1 MTDSHN
7 SGQHKDREAAAAEVR
22 RMWQPTPSWTQPDPN
37 ADAESAED
45 TETDAL
51 SEDFSSGDTNWSRP
65 VNQPAPWTQPNQPA
79 PAAPTASWAQPAA
92 DPAAASWTQPE
103 EEDDDA
109 LSRAADG
116 LGGAGARAGEDRD
129 GEQGA
134 GGSAFGGSSFST
146 GGGAGGGLGPDDA
159 GFGQPAGGEPGQGGQ
174 AGQSGR
180 GGLAGQDTQAGQ
192 GGLTGDGG
200 QPGQSGPAGQDAQ
213 LGQGGLAG
221 QDTQGRLAGQDAQA
235 GQGGLAGQGGQAGS
249 GAAAGAAGQGAQ
261 AGQAGAGGQG
271 LSPAAQAFFPQGVP
285 GQQHQQPQNLSYR
298 SDELLQALPLPRE
311 APAERG
317 VRSVLKLRPGSSE
330 RSERIARATAATAF
344 RRPVT
349 IVVANPKGGSG
360 KTPTTLLLA
369 GALGQARGGG
379 VVAWDNNELRGNMH
393 LRTHDTN
400 SRSTVTDMLQAMPM
414 LTQPD
419 ARLGDVAAYLR
430 HQVSGQYDVLTSA
443 TTTYA
448 QIEAKDFDQ
457 IHRLMSRF
465 YKVLVIDTGNN
476 EGSSNW
482 REAMKAADALVIPI
496 KWKSLSC
503 AAAVQMLEELDN
515 QGPEAQRLIRRAVIA
530 VSNGPGDVNKEV
542 EKQLRPYF
550 DSRAAAVVDIPTD
563 MHIAA
568 EGPLDHSALQPA
580 TRRAALELAARV
592 SEQITKSL
600 NTPR

>member
-37 ADAESAED
+37 D
-45 TETDAL
+45 TETAEEKDEQQPDAL
-51 SEDFSSGDTNWSRP
+51 SQEFPADTWSTPAADEP
-65 VNQPAPWTQPNQPA
+65 VDQPAPWTQPAQPTPPA
-79 PAAPTASWAQPAA
+79 PSWTQPVAES
-92 DPAAASWTQPE
+92 AAASWTQPE
-103 EEDDDA
+103 EFDEEPVHESPATDA
-109 LSRAADG
+109 TEQSAESPEQTP
-116 LGGAGARAGEDRD
+116 AGPN
-129 GEQGA
+129 
-134 GGSAFGGSSFST
+134 SPVFGGSSFHGS
-146 GGGAGGGLGPDDA
+146 GSGAPGQPQP
-159 GFGQPAGGEPGQGGQ
+159 GQPAQPAPQRGPGGQGGQ
-174 AGQSGR
+174 
-180 GGLAGQDTQAGQ
+180 
-192 GGLTGDGG
+192 
-200 QPGQSGPAGQDAQ
+200 P
-213 LGQGGLAG
+213 
-221 QDTQGRLAGQDAQA
+221 
-235 GQGGLAGQGGQAGS
+235 
-249 GAAAGAAGQGAQ
+249 
-261 AGQAGAGGQG
+261 
-271 LSPAAQAFFPQGVP
+271 LSPAAQHFFPQGIP
-285 GQQHQQPQNLSYR
+285 GQQPQQPPQNLSFR
-298 SDELLQALPLPRE
+298 TDDLIQALPLPRE

-317 VRSVLKLRPGSSE
+317 VRSMLKLRPGSSE

-360 KTPTTLLLA
+360 KTPTTLLLS

-448 QIEAKDFDQ
+448 QIEANDFDL
-457 IHRLMSRF
+457 IHRLLSRF

-550 DSRAAAVVDIPTD
+550 ESRAAAVIDIPTD

-568 EGPLDHSALQPA
+568 EGPMDHSALQPA

-592 SEQITKSL
+592 SEQVTIAL
-600 NTPR
+600 NAPR

>member
-1 MTDSHN
+1 VTDSHN

-37 ADAESAED
+37 AVPESEPEAADDAEQP
-45 TETDAL
+45 DAL
-51 SEDFSSGDTNWSRP
+51 SQDFPGDAWSQPAKATPAEAPQTQAQPWAAKPADPEPEAEVDEPADPWRAAKP
-65 VNQPAPWTQPNQPA
+65 VNPAPVDPWST
-79 PAAPTASWAQPAA
+79 PTAAGDPWKQQNEAPQQQQP
-92 DPAAASWTQPE
+92 
-103 EEDDDA
+103 
-109 LSRAADG
+109 
-116 LGGAGARAGEDRD
+116 
-129 GEQGA
+129 
-134 GGSAFGGSSFST
+134 
-146 GGGAGGGLGPDDA
+146 
-159 GFGQPAGGEPGQGGQ
+159 
-174 AGQSGR
+174 
-180 GGLAGQDTQAGQ
+180 
-192 GGLTGDGG
+192 
-200 QPGQSGPAGQDAQ
+200 
-213 LGQGGLAG
+213 
-221 QDTQGRLAGQDAQA
+221 
-235 GQGGLAGQGGQAGS
+235 
-249 GAAAGAAGQGAQ
+249 
-261 AGQAGAGGQG
+261 G
-271 LSPAAQAFFPQGVP
+271 LSPAAQHFFPQGIP
-285 GQQHQQPQNLSYR
+285 GQHAPQPERQVSYR
-298 SDELLQALPLPRE
+298 ADELLQALPLPRE
-311 APAERG
+311 APAEKG
-317 VRSVLKLRPGSSE
+317 VRSVLRLRPGTAE

-349 IVVANPKGGSG
+349 ITVANPKGGSG

-400 SRSTVTDMLQAMPM
+400 ARSTVTDLLQAMTM

-419 ARLGDVAAYLR
+419 ARLGDVGAYLR

-457 IHRLMSRF
+457 IHRLLSRF

-482 REAMKAADALVIPI
+482 REAMKASDVLVIPI

-503 AAAVQMLEELDN
+503 AAAVQMLEELDH
-515 QGPEAQRLIRRAVIA
+515 QGPDAQRLIRRAVIA

-550 DSRAAAVVDIPTD
+550 ESRAAAVVDIPTD
-563 MHIAA
+563 PHIAA

-580 TRRAALELAARV
+580 TRRAALELAAKV
-592 SEQITKSL
+592 AEQITIAL
-600 NTPR
+600 NVPR

>member
-22 RMWQPTPSWTQPDPN
+22 RMWQPTPSWSQPDPASEPQP
-37 ADAESAED
+37 ADDRADDRTED
-45 TETDAL
+45 DQADGLAQE
-51 SEDFSSGDTNWSRP
+51 FPGDSWSRP
-65 VNQPAPWTQPNQPA
+65 AASTDDAQGSSHFSSSSYGSSPHTPSTASGYTSTGHTSTGQSSPGHGSSAHGSSGQDSAGAGEQGPAQHGSAQATPAQHAGAGSDAWTQPAREPEEQPSQLS
-79 PAAPTASWAQPAA
+79 PTAQ
-92 DPAAASWTQPE
+92 Q
-103 EEDDDA
+103 
-109 LSRAADG
+109 
-116 LGGAGARAGEDRD
+116 
-129 GEQGA
+129 
-134 GGSAFGGSSFST
+134 
-146 GGGAGGGLGPDDA
+146 
-159 GFGQPAGGEPGQGGQ
+159 
-174 AGQSGR
+174 
-180 GGLAGQDTQAGQ
+180 
-192 GGLTGDGG
+192 
-200 QPGQSGPAGQDAQ
+200 
-213 LGQGGLAG
+213 
-221 QDTQGRLAGQDAQA
+221 
-235 GQGGLAGQGGQAGS
+235 
-249 GAAAGAAGQGAQ
+249 
-261 AGQAGAGGQG
+261 
-271 LSPAAQAFFPQGVP
+271 FFPQGIP
-285 GQQHQQPQNLSYR
+285 NQHAPQPQREVSYR
-298 SDELLQALPLPRE
+298 ADELIQALPLPRE

-317 VRSVLKLRPGSSE
+317 MRSMLRMRPGTGE
-330 RSERIARATAATAF
+330 RAERIARATAATAF

-349 IVVANPKGGSG
+349 ITVANPKGGSG

-400 SRSTVTDMLQAMPM
+400 ARSTVTDMLQAMPM

-430 HQVSGQYDVLTSA
+430 HQVAGQYDVLTSA

-448 QIEAKDFDQ
+448 QIEARDFDQ
-457 IHRLMSRF
+457 IHRLLSRF

-482 REAMKAADALVIPI
+482 REAMKASDALVIPI

-550 DSRAAAVVDIPTD
+550 ESRAAAVVDIPTD
-563 MHIAA
+563 QHIAA

-580 TRRAALELAARV
+580 TRRAALDLAAKV
-592 SEQITKSL
+592 AEQITNAL

>member
-37 ADAESAED
+37 SEPAPADEAAE
-45 TETDAL
+45 TPDAL
-51 SEDFSSGDTNWSRP
+51 SEEFPGDSWSRP
-65 VNQPAPWTQPNQPA
+65 AGQAAPWEAKPASPASSQPQQPPVPPQQNQPRPA
-79 PAAPTASWAQPAA
+79 TP
-92 DPAAASWTQPE
+92 SWTQPAAE
-103 EEDDDA
+103 STGSWTQPAPEKPDFEDDAPDEVAQTESA
-109 LSRAADG
+109 LTKEATGAVHGSHAAPVDG
-116 LGGAGARAGEDRD
+116 PEEA
-129 GEQGA
+129 
-134 GGSAFGGSSFST
+134 
-146 GGGAGGGLGPDDA
+146 
-159 GFGQPAGGEPGQGGQ
+159 PAH
-174 AGQSGR
+174 
-180 GGLAGQDTQAGQ
+180 D
-192 GGLTGDGG
+192 
-200 QPGQSGPAGQDAQ
+200 SGPAGAPETPVFG
-213 LGQGGLAG
+213 GQSFNVSNQGF
-221 QDTQGRLAGQDAQA
+221 TQPPAAPSHAAPPQA
-235 GQGGLAGQGGQAGS
+235 GQP
-249 GAAAGAAGQGAQ
+249 
-261 AGQAGAGGQG
+261 
-271 LSPAAQAFFPQGVP
+271 LSPAAQHFFPQGIP
-285 GQQHQQPQNLSYR
+285 GQNVPQQRDVSYR
-298 SDELLQALPLPRE
+298 TDELMQALPLPRE

-317 VRSVLKLRPGSSE
+317 VRSVLRLRPGTTE
-330 RSERIARATAATAF
+330 RTERIARATAATAF

-400 SRSTVTDMLQAMPM
+400 TRSTVTDMLQAMPM

-430 HQVSGQYDVLTSA
+430 HQVAGQYDVLTSA

-457 IHRLMSRF
+457 IHRLLSRF

-515 QGPEAQRLIRRAVIA
+515 QGPEAQRLIRRAIIA
-530 VSNGPGDVNKEV
+530 VSNGPGDVNREV

-550 DSRAAAVVDIPTD
+550 ESRAAAVVDIPTD
-563 MHIAA
+563 QHIAA

-580 TRRAALELAARV
+580 TRRAGLELAAKV
-592 SEQITKSL
+592 SEQISIAL
-600 NTPR
+600 NVPR

>member
-1 MTDSHN
+1 
-7 SGQHKDREAAAAEVR
+7 
-22 RMWQPTPSWTQPDPN
+22 MWQPTPSWTQPDPN
-37 ADAESAED
+37 AE
-45 TETDAL
+45 
-51 SEDFSSGDTNWSRP
+51 
-65 VNQPAPWTQPNQPA
+65 
-79 PAAPTASWAQPAA
+79 PAA
-92 DPAAASWTQPE
+92 DPADTAEQTPDALSEEFPGDSWSRPAGQAAPWEKQAPPPSEPTNQPASQPTPSWTQPAAEPTASWTQPAAEKPDFEDAEDATPAAHTAPIESPE
-103 EEDDDA
+103 EP
-109 LSRAADG
+109 
-116 LGGAGARAGEDRD
+116 
-129 GEQGA
+129 
-134 GGSAFGGSSFST
+134 SA
-146 GGGAGGGLGPDDA
+146 
-159 GFGQPAGGEPGQGGQ
+159 PAH
-174 AGQSGR
+174 
-180 GGLAGQDTQAGQ
+180 D
-192 GGLTGDGG
+192 
-200 QPGQSGPAGQDAQ
+200 SGPAGPPETPVFGGQSFNVSGPAF
-213 LGQGGLAG
+213 GQGGHQGPQGHQGHQG
-221 QDTQGRLAGQDAQA
+221 QQAPQQHGGHAAPAPQQVGQP
-235 GQGGLAGQGGQAGS
+235 
-249 GAAAGAAGQGAQ
+249 
-261 AGQAGAGGQG
+261 
-271 LSPAAQAFFPQGVP
+271 LSPAAQHFFPQGIP
-285 GQQHQQPQNLSYR
+285 GQNVPQEREVSYR
-298 SDELLQALPLPRE
+298 TDELMQALPLPRE

-317 VRSVLKLRPGSSE
+317 VRSVLRLRPGTTE
-330 RSERIARATAATAF
+330 RTERIARMTAATAF

-400 SRSTVTDMLQAMPM
+400 ARSTVTDMLQAMAM

-448 QIEAKDFDQ
+448 QIEASDFDQ
-457 IHRLMSRF
+457 IHRLLSRF

-515 QGPEAQRLIRRAVIA
+515 QGPEAQRLIRRAIIA
-530 VSNGPGDVNKEV
+530 VSNGPGDINREV

-550 DSRAAAVVDIPTD
+550 ESRAAAVVDIPTD
-563 MHIAA
+563 QHIAA

-580 TRRAALELAARV
+580 TRRAGLELAAKV
-592 SEQITKSL
+592 SEQITIAL
-600 NTPR
+600 NVPR

>member
-37 ADAESAED
+37 RDSDPEPAE
-45 TETDAL
+45 TEKKPDAL
-51 SEDFSSGDTNWSRP
+51 SADYPGDSWSRP
-65 VNQPAPWTQPNQPA
+65 ADQPAPWTQPQPEQST
-79 PAAPTASWAQPAA
+79 PSWTQPVAES
-92 DPAAASWTQPE
+92 AASWTQPAAETDELE
-103 EEDDDA
+103 EAGD
-109 LSRAADG
+109 STADVQETTG
-116 LGGAGARAGEDRD
+116 PAPQADPGTTPTAGQSSPVFGGASFHGSGSGYSAPGTPA
-129 GEQGA
+129 A
-134 GGSAFGGSSFST
+134 GG
-146 GGGAGGGLGPDDA
+146 
-159 GFGQPAGGEPGQGGQ
+159 PAQGGQ
-174 AGQSGR
+174 Q
-180 GGLAGQDTQAGQ
+180 
-192 GGLTGDGG
+192 
-200 QPGQSGPAGQDAQ
+200 
-213 LGQGGLAG
+213 
-221 QDTQGRLAGQDAQA
+221 
-235 GQGGLAGQGGQAGS
+235 
-249 GAAAGAAGQGAQ
+249 
-261 AGQAGAGGQG
+261 
-271 LSPAAQAFFPQGVP
+271 LSPAAQHFFPQGIP
-285 GQQHQQPQNLSYR
+285 GQQAPQQREVSYR
-298 SDELLQALPLPRE
+298 TDELMQALPLPRE

-400 SRSTVTDMLQAMPM
+400 ARSTVTDMLQAMQM

-430 HQVSGQYDVLTSA
+430 HQVAGQYDVLTSA

-457 IHRLMSRF
+457 IHRLLSRF

-550 DSRAAAVVDIPTD
+550 ESRAAAVVDIPTD
-563 MHIAA
+563 QHIAA

-580 TRRAALELAARV
+580 TRRAGLELAAKV
-592 SEQITKSL
+592 SEQITIAL
-600 NTPR
+600 NDPR

>member
-1 MTDSHN
+1 
-7 SGQHKDREAAAAEVR
+7 
-22 RMWQPTPSWTQPDPN
+22 MWQPTPSWTQPDPN
-37 ADAESAED
+37 AEPARDAESTDDAD
-45 TETDAL
+45 SKTDAL
-51 SEDFSSGDTNWSRP
+51 SQEFPGDTWSRP
-65 VNQPAPWTQPNQPA
+65 SQQPPGPSWSQPAAQSGDWQ
-79 PAAPTASWAQPAA
+79 QPAA
-92 DPAAASWTQPE
+92 DADESDETNGDAKA
-103 EEDDDA
+103 DDQ
-109 LSRAADG
+109 S
-116 LGGAGARAGEDRD
+116 
-129 GEQGA
+129 A
-134 GGSAFGGSSFST
+134 GGQPGGSGDSGAAPQAPGGPASSPVFGGSSFHGSGSGYGT
-146 GGGAGGGLGPDDA
+146 SGNP
-159 GFGQPAGGEPGQGGQ
+159 PAGNAPAQGGQ
-174 AGQSGR
+174 Q
-180 GGLAGQDTQAGQ
+180 
-192 GGLTGDGG
+192 
-200 QPGQSGPAGQDAQ
+200 
-213 LGQGGLAG
+213 
-221 QDTQGRLAGQDAQA
+221 
-235 GQGGLAGQGGQAGS
+235 
-249 GAAAGAAGQGAQ
+249 
-261 AGQAGAGGQG
+261 
-271 LSPAAQAFFPQGVP
+271 LSPAAQHFFPQGVP
-285 GQQHQQPQNLSYR
+285 GQHAPQEREVSYR
-298 SDELLQALPLPRE
+298 TDELIQALPLPRE

-317 VRSVLKLRPGSSE
+317 VRSVLRLRPGSNE
-330 RSERIARATAATAF
+330 RSERIARSTAATAF

-349 IVVANPKGGSG
+349 VVVANPKGGSG

-430 HQVSGQYDVLTSA
+430 HQVAGQYDVLTSA

-457 IHRLMSRF
+457 IHRLLSRF

-550 DSRAAAVVDIPTD
+550 ESRAAAVVDIPTD
-563 MHIAA
+563 QHIAA
-568 EGPLDHSALQPA
+568 EGPMDHSALQPA
-580 TRRAALELAARV
+580 TRRAALELAAKV
-592 SEQITKSL
+592 SEQITIAL
-600 NTPR
+600 NVPR

>member
-22 RMWQPTPSWTQPDPN
+22 RMWQPTPSWIQPDPN
-37 ADAESAED
+37 RDSDPEPAEAEKKP
-45 TETDAL
+45 DAL
-51 SEDFSSGDTNWSRP
+51 SADYPVDSWSRP
-65 VNQPAPWTQPNQPA
+65 ADQPAPWTQPQSEQSTPSWTQPVA
-79 PAAPTASWAQPAA
+79 ES
-92 DPAAASWTQPE
+92 AASWTQPAAETDELE
-103 EEDDDA
+103 EAGD
-109 LSRAADG
+109 STADVQETTG
-116 LGGAGARAGEDRD
+116 PAPQADPGTTPTAGQSSPVFGGASFHGSGSGYSAPGTPA
-129 GEQGA
+129 A
-134 GGSAFGGSSFST
+134 GG
-146 GGGAGGGLGPDDA
+146 
-159 GFGQPAGGEPGQGGQ
+159 PAQGGQ
-174 AGQSGR
+174 Q
-180 GGLAGQDTQAGQ
+180 
-192 GGLTGDGG
+192 
-200 QPGQSGPAGQDAQ
+200 
-213 LGQGGLAG
+213 
-221 QDTQGRLAGQDAQA
+221 
-235 GQGGLAGQGGQAGS
+235 
-249 GAAAGAAGQGAQ
+249 
-261 AGQAGAGGQG
+261 
-271 LSPAAQAFFPQGVP
+271 LSPAVQHFFPQGIP
-285 GQQHQQPQNLSYR
+285 GQQAPQQREVSYR
-298 SDELLQALPLPRE
+298 TDELMQALPLPRE

-400 SRSTVTDMLQAMPM
+400 ARSTVTDMLQAMQM

-430 HQVSGQYDVLTSA
+430 HQVAGQYDVLTSA

-457 IHRLMSRF
+457 IHRLLSRF

-550 DSRAAAVVDIPTD
+550 ESRAAAVIDIPTD
-563 MHIAA
+563 THIAA

-580 TRRAALELAARV
+580 TRRAGLELAAKV
-592 SEQITKSL
+592 SEQITIAL
-600 NTPR
+600 NVPR

>member
-37 ADAESAED
+37 REGDSEPAESEKKP
-45 TETDAL
+45 DAL
-51 SEDFSSGDTNWSRP
+51 SADYPVDTWSRP
-65 VNQPAPWTQPNQPA
+65 ADQPAPWAQPEPST
-79 PAAPTASWAQPAA
+79 PSWTQPAA
-92 DPAAASWTQPE
+92 ESAASWTQPAAE
-103 EEDDDA
+103 PDELKEAGDSTADDQET
-109 LSRAADG
+109 S
-116 LGGAGARAGEDRD
+116 GGAAQADPGTTPTAGPSSPVFGGASFNGSGSSNSAPGTPA
-129 GEQGA
+129 A
-134 GGSAFGGSSFST
+134 GG
-146 GGGAGGGLGPDDA
+146 
-159 GFGQPAGGEPGQGGQ
+159 PAQGGQ
-174 AGQSGR
+174 Q
-180 GGLAGQDTQAGQ
+180 
-192 GGLTGDGG
+192 
-200 QPGQSGPAGQDAQ
+200 
-213 LGQGGLAG
+213 
-221 QDTQGRLAGQDAQA
+221 
-235 GQGGLAGQGGQAGS
+235 
-249 GAAAGAAGQGAQ
+249 
-261 AGQAGAGGQG
+261 
-271 LSPAAQAFFPQGVP
+271 LSPAAQHFFPQGIP
-285 GQQHQQPQNLSYR
+285 GQQAPQQREVSYR
-298 SDELLQALPLPRE
+298 TDELMQALPLPRE

-400 SRSTVTDMLQAMPM
+400 ARSTVTDMLQAMQM

-430 HQVSGQYDVLTSA
+430 HQVAGQYDVLTSA

-457 IHRLMSRF
+457 IHRLLSRF

-515 QGPEAQRLIRRAVIA
+515 QGPEAQRLIRRAIIA

-550 DSRAAAVVDIPTD
+550 ESRAAAVVDIPTD

-568 EGPLDHSALQPA
+568 EGPLDHSALQPG
-580 TRRAALELAARV
+580 TRRAALDLAARA
-592 SEQITKSL
+592 SEQITIAL

>member
-37 ADAESAED
+37 QADPNQSADPEPV
-45 TETDAL
+45 ETDEKPDAL
-51 SEDFSSGDTNWSRP
+51 GGQDFPGDSWTRP
-65 VNQPAPWTQPNQPA
+65 PAQPAPWTQPQNQAQNQPQA
-79 PAAPTASWAQPAA
+79 GPSWSQPAEPTSSWAQPATESDDFDEA
-92 DPAAASWTQPE
+92 
-103 EEDDDA
+103 EDDEPETTSQA
-109 LSRAADG
+109 EAGTTPPASQPGPVAPQEAPTTPVF
-116 LGGAGARAGEDRD
+116 GGASFQAPGF
-129 GEQGA
+129 
-134 GGSAFGGSSFST
+134 GS
-146 GGGAGGGLGPDDA
+146 
-159 GFGQPAGGEPGQGGQ
+159 GQPAPQP
-174 AGQSGR
+174 
-180 GGLAGQDTQAGQ
+180 
-192 GGLTGDGG
+192 G
-200 QPGQSGPAGQDAQ
+200 QPGQVAQPGQPGGPV
-213 LGQGGLAG
+213 
-221 QDTQGRLAGQDAQA
+221 
-235 GQGGLAGQGGQAGS
+235 GGQ
-249 GAAAGAAGQGAQ
+249 Q
-261 AGQAGAGGQG
+261 
-271 LSPAAQAFFPQGVP
+271 LSPAAQHFFPQGVP
-285 GQQHQQPQNLSYR
+285 GQNVPQERNLSYR
-298 SDELLQALPLPRE
+298 TDELMHALPLPRE

-317 VRSVLKLRPGSSE
+317 VRSVLRLRPGTTE

-400 SRSTVTDMLQAMPM
+400 ARSTVTDMLQAMAM

-430 HQVSGQYDVLTSA
+430 HQVAGQYDVLTSA

-457 IHRLMSRF
+457 IHRLLSRF

-550 DSRAAAVVDIPTD
+550 ESRAAAVIDIPTD

-580 TRRAALELAARV
+580 TRRAGLELAAKV
-592 SEQITKSL
+592 SEQITIAL
-600 NTPR
+600 NVPR

>member
-22 RMWQPTPSWTQPDPN
+22 RMWQPTPSWSQPDPN
-37 ADAESAED
+37 QSDPKQDSEPEAV
-45 TETDAL
+45 ETDEQPDAL
-51 SEDFSSGDTNWSRP
+51 SQEFPGDSWSRP
-65 VNQPAPWTQPNQPA
+65 PAQPAPWTQPQSQPQA
-79 PAAPTASWAQPAA
+79 QQPLNPPTPSWTQPAA
-92 DPAAASWTQPE
+92 ESASSWTQPE
-103 EEDDDA
+103 ADDFDEDSDA
-109 LSRAADG
+109 QEPEKAAP
-116 LGGAGARAGEDRD
+116 AE
-129 GEQGA
+129 
-134 GGSAFGGSSFST
+134 SATATPNTPVFGGSSFHISA
-146 GGGAGGGLGPDDA
+146 AGGQPPA
-159 GFGQPAGGEPGQGGQ
+159 QPAQPQPGQPQSGQAQPGQQGGQPQGGQGGQ
-174 AGQSGR
+174 
-180 GGLAGQDTQAGQ
+180 
-192 GGLTGDGG
+192 
-200 QPGQSGPAGQDAQ
+200 P
-213 LGQGGLAG
+213 
-221 QDTQGRLAGQDAQA
+221 
-235 GQGGLAGQGGQAGS
+235 
-249 GAAAGAAGQGAQ
+249 
-261 AGQAGAGGQG
+261 
-271 LSPAAQAFFPQGVP
+271 LSPAAQHFFPQGIP
-285 GQQHQQPQNLSYR
+285 GQNVPQQREVSYR
-298 SDELLQALPLPRE
+298 TDELMQALPLPRE

-317 VRSVLKLRPGSSE
+317 VRSVLKLRPGTSE

-400 SRSTVTDMLQAMPM
+400 ARSTVTDMLQAMQM

-430 HQVSGQYDVLTSA
+430 HQVAGQYDVLTSA

-457 IHRLMSRF
+457 IHRLLSRF

-550 DSRAAAVVDIPTD
+550 ESRAAAVIDIPTD

-580 TRRAALELAARV
+580 TRRAGLELAAKV
-592 SEQITKSL
+592 SEQITIAL
-600 NTPR
+600 NVPR

>member
-37 ADAESAED
+37 HEAVQDPEPADGRGEA
-45 TETDAL
+45 
-51 SEDFSSGDTNWSRP
+51 GRP
-65 VNQPAPWTQPNQPA
+65 VPGVPGRHVVPARDQPAPWIQPQ
-79 PAAPTASWAQPAA
+79 SQHQAQPASSWTQPIA
-92 DPAAASWTQPE
+92 ESTASWTQPE
-103 EEDDDA
+103 SEPDAFDEAGDGEADDKETGTEA
-109 LSRAADG
+109 EGGTTPSAG
-116 LGGAGARAGEDRD
+116 QGGAAN
-129 GEQGA
+129 
-134 GGSAFGGSSFST
+134 SPVFGGSSFHGSSS
-146 GGGAGGGLGPDDA
+146 GYGPAAGSAA
-159 GFGQPAGGEPGQGGQ
+159 GTPAQGGQ
-174 AGQSGR
+174 Q
-180 GGLAGQDTQAGQ
+180 
-192 GGLTGDGG
+192 
-200 QPGQSGPAGQDAQ
+200 
-213 LGQGGLAG
+213 
-221 QDTQGRLAGQDAQA
+221 
-235 GQGGLAGQGGQAGS
+235 
-249 GAAAGAAGQGAQ
+249 
-261 AGQAGAGGQG
+261 
-271 LSPAAQAFFPQGVP
+271 LSPAAQHFFPQGIP
-285 GQQHQQPQNLSYR
+285 GQHAPQQQREVSYR
-298 SDELLQALPLPRE
+298 TDELMQALPLPRE

-317 VRSVLKLRPGSSE
+317 VRSVLRLRPGSSE

-400 SRSTVTDMLQAMPM
+400 ARSTVTDMLQAMQM

-430 HQVSGQYDVLTSA
+430 HQVAGQYDVLTSA

-457 IHRLMSRF
+457 IHRLLSRF

-550 DSRAAAVVDIPTD
+550 ESRAAAVIDIPTD

-580 TRRAALELAARV
+580 TRRAGLELAARV
-592 SEQITKSL
+592 SEQVTIAL
-600 NTPR
+600 NVPR

>member
-37 ADAESAED
+37 SQPPAPNHAAPPPPPSSRATPDPELEEEQDVAEE
-45 TETDAL
+45 EQPDAL
-51 SEDFSSGDTNWSRP
+51 SEDFPGDSWS
-65 VNQPAPWTQPNQPA
+65 QPAPVQ
-79 PAAPTASWAQPAA
+79 QPAA
-92 DPAAASWTQPE
+92 DPWA
-103 EEDDDA
+103 
-109 LSRAADG
+109 
-116 LGGAGARAGEDRD
+116 
-129 GEQGA
+129 
-134 GGSAFGGSSFST
+134 
-146 GGGAGGGLGPDDA
+146 
-159 GFGQPAGGEPGQGGQ
+159 QPAPERERTESHGSESHG
-174 AGQSGR
+174 
-180 GGLAGQDTQAGQ
+180 
-192 GGLTGDGG
+192 
-200 QPGQSGPAGQDAQ
+200 SGPQ
-213 LGQGGLAG
+213 
-221 QDTQGRLAGQDAQA
+221 
-235 GQGGLAGQGGQAGS
+235 
-249 GAAAGAAGQGAQ
+249 
-261 AGQAGAGGQG
+261 
-271 LSPAAQAFFPQGVP
+271 LSPAAQHFFPQGIP
-285 GQQHQQPQNLSYR
+285 SQHAPQPDRQVSYR
-298 SDELLQALPLPRE
+298 ADELLQALPLPRE
-311 APAERG
+311 APAEKG
-317 VRSVLKLRPGSSE
+317 VRSVLRLRPGTAE
-330 RSERIARATAATAF
+330 RLERIARATAATAF

-349 IVVANPKGGSG
+349 ITIANPKGGSG

-400 SRSTVTDMLQAMPM
+400 SRSTVTDLLQAMQM

-419 ARLGDVAAYLR
+419 ARLGDVGAYLR

-457 IHRLMSRF
+457 IHRLLSRF

-482 REAMKAADALVIPI
+482 REAMKASDVLVIPL

-503 AAAVQMLEELDN
+503 AAAVQMLEELDH
-515 QGPEAQRLIRRAVIA
+515 QGPDAQRLIRRAVIA

-550 DSRAAAVVDIPTD
+550 ESRAAAVVDIPTD
-563 MHIAA
+563 PHIAA

-580 TRRAALELAARV
+580 TRRAALELAAKV
-592 SEQITKSL
+592 AEQVTIAL
-600 NTPR
+600 NVPR

>member
-22 RMWQPTPSWTQPDPN
+22 RMWQPTPSWSQPDPN
-37 ADAESAED
+37 HDADPEAAETDEKP
-45 TETDAL
+45 DAL
-51 SEDFSSGDTNWSRP
+51 SPEFQSDLWSR
-65 VNQPAPWTQPNQPA
+65 QAGQQAPWTQPQTP
-79 PAAPTASWAQPAA
+79 PPAQP
-92 DPAAASWTQPE
+92 PTPSWTQPAAE
-103 EEDDDA
+103 SNGSWTQPAAESDDFDESGDTEA
-109 LSRAADG
+109 AEATPEQADG
-116 LGGAGARAGEDRD
+116 QTDVGTTPPAP
-129 GEQGA
+129 QGPNTPV
-134 GGSAFGGSSFST
+134 FGGSSFHGS
-146 GGGAGGGLGPDDA
+146 GS
-159 GFGQPAGGEPGQGGQ
+159 GQSPAGGPAQGGQ
-174 AGQSGR
+174 Q
-180 GGLAGQDTQAGQ
+180 
-192 GGLTGDGG
+192 
-200 QPGQSGPAGQDAQ
+200 
-213 LGQGGLAG
+213 
-221 QDTQGRLAGQDAQA
+221 
-235 GQGGLAGQGGQAGS
+235 
-249 GAAAGAAGQGAQ
+249 
-261 AGQAGAGGQG
+261 
-271 LSPAAQAFFPQGVP
+271 LSPAAQHFFPQGIP
-285 GQQHQQPQNLSYR
+285 GQHPPQQQREVSYR
-298 SDELLQALPLPRE
+298 TDELMQALPLPRE

-317 VRSVLKLRPGSSE
+317 VRSVLKLRPGTSE

-400 SRSTVTDMLQAMPM
+400 ARSTVTDMLQAMQM

-430 HQVSGQYDVLTSA
+430 HQVAGQYDVLTSA

-457 IHRLMSRF
+457 IHRLLSRF

-550 DSRAAAVVDIPTD
+550 ESRAAAVIDIPTD

-580 TRRAALELAARV
+580 TRRAGLELAAKV
-592 SEQITKSL
+592 SEQVTIAL
-600 NTPR
+600 NVPR

>member
-1 MTDSHN
+1 VTDSHN

-37 ADAESAED
+37 QDAAQDPEPAEPV
-45 TETDAL
+45 EQPDAL
-51 SEDFSSGDTNWSRP
+51 SQEFPGDSWSRP
-65 VNQPAPWTQPNQPA
+65 ADQPAPWTQPQQPA
-79 PAAPTASWAQPAA
+79 QTGPSWTQPATEST
-92 DPAAASWTQPE
+92 ASWTQPE
-103 EEDDDA
+103 AE
-109 LSRAADG
+109 
-116 LGGAGARAGEDRD
+116 
-129 GEQGA
+129 
-134 GGSAFGGSSFST
+134 
-146 GGGAGGGLGPDDA
+146 PDDFDEDA
-159 GFGQPAGGEPGQGGQ
+159 DADDQETGGQ
-174 AGQSGR
+174 AA
-180 GGLAGQDTQAGQ
+180 GGPAAAGQPDGGTTPGAGQ
-192 GGLTGDGG
+192 GGAPDSPVFGG
-200 QPGQSGPAGQDAQ
+200 ASFHGSGAGAPATPPAAGQ
-213 LGQGGLAG
+213 
-221 QDTQGRLAGQDAQA
+221 AQA
-235 GQGGLAGQGGQAGS
+235 GQQ
-249 GAAAGAAGQGAQ
+249 
-261 AGQAGAGGQG
+261 
-271 LSPAAQAFFPQGVP
+271 LSPAAQHFFPQGIP
-285 GQQHQQPQNLSYR
+285 GQNVPQERTVSYR
-298 SDELLQALPLPRE
+298 TDELIQALPLPRE

-317 VRSVLKLRPGSSE
+317 VRSMLRLRPGTSE
-330 RSERIARATAATAF
+330 RSDRIARATAATAF

-400 SRSTVTDMLQAMPM
+400 ARSTVTDMLQAMMM

-430 HQVSGQYDVLTSA
+430 HQVAGQYDVLTSA

-457 IHRLMSRF
+457 IHQLLSRF

-530 VSNGPGDVNKEV
+530 VSNGPGDLNKEV

-550 DSRAAAVVDIPTD
+550 ESRAAAVVDIPTD

-568 EGPLDHSALQPA
+568 EGALDHSALQPA
-580 TRRAALELAARV
+580 TRRAGLELAARV
-592 SEQITKSL
+592 SEQITIAL
-600 NTPR
+600 NVPR

>member
-1 MTDSHN
+1 M
-7 SGQHKDREAAAAEVR
+7 
-22 RMWQPTPSWTQPDPN
+22 
-37 ADAESAED
+37 
-45 TETDAL
+45 
-51 SEDFSSGDTNWSRP
+51 SS
-65 VNQPAPWTQPNQPA
+65 
-79 PAAPTASWAQPAA
+79 
-92 DPAAASWTQPE
+92 
-103 EEDDDA
+103 
-109 LSRAADG
+109 
-116 LGGAGARAGEDRD
+116 
-129 GEQGA
+129 
-134 GGSAFGGSSFST
+134 
-146 GGGAGGGLGPDDA
+146 
-159 GFGQPAGGEPGQGGQ
+159 
-174 AGQSGR
+174 
-180 GGLAGQDTQAGQ
+180 
-192 GGLTGDGG
+192 
-200 QPGQSGPAGQDAQ
+200 
-213 LGQGGLAG
+213 
-221 QDTQGRLAGQDAQA
+221 
-235 GQGGLAGQGGQAGS
+235 
-249 GAAAGAAGQGAQ
+249 
-261 AGQAGAGGQG
+261 
-271 LSPAAQAFFPQGVP
+271 AAQHFFPQGVP
-285 GQQHQQPQNLSYR
+285 GQHPPQQQREVSYR
-298 SDELLQALPLPRE
+298 TDELIQALPLPRE

-317 VRSVLKLRPGSSE
+317 IRSALRLRPGSSE
-330 RSERIARATAATAF
+330 RTERIARATAATAF

-430 HQVSGQYDVLTSA
+430 HQVAGQYDVLTSA

-457 IHRLMSRF
+457 IHRLLSRF

-542 EKQLRPYF
+542 EKQLRSYF
-550 DSRAAAVVDIPTD
+550 ESRAAAVVDIPTD
-563 MHIAA
+563 QHIAA
-568 EGPLDHSALQPA
+568 EGPLDHSALLPS
-580 TRRAALELAARV
+580 TRRAALELAAKV
-592 SEQITKSL
+592 SEQITIAL
-600 NTPR
+600 NVPR

>member
-37 ADAESAED
+37 QSPDAEPVE
-45 TETDAL
+45 ETDEQEDAL
-51 SEDFSSGDTNWSRP
+51 SRTDSWGVAPKP
-65 VNQPAPWTQPNQPA
+65 VDQPAPWTQPQSQPA
-79 PAAPTASWAQPAA
+79 P
-92 DPAAASWTQPE
+92 SWTQPAAESSSASWSQPE
-103 EEDDDA
+103 EQDDELGADTEAAASADSTTPDA
-109 LSRAADG
+109 GPSTPV
-116 LGGAGARAGEDRD
+116 
-129 GEQGA
+129 
-134 GGSAFGGSSFST
+134 FGGSSFHGSGHDQ
-146 GGGAGGGLGPDDA
+146 GGQPQGAQSQGGQPQGGQFPQGQSGA
-159 GFGQPAGGEPGQGGQ
+159 APQAAGQPAQPGP
-174 AGQSGR
+174 AGQSG
-180 GGLAGQDTQAGQ
+180 
-192 GGLTGDGG
+192 
-200 QPGQSGPAGQDAQ
+200 QP
-213 LGQGGLAG
+213 
-221 QDTQGRLAGQDAQA
+221 
-235 GQGGLAGQGGQAGS
+235 
-249 GAAAGAAGQGAQ
+249 
-261 AGQAGAGGQG
+261 
-271 LSPAAQAFFPQGVP
+271 LSQAAQHFFPQGVP
-285 GQQHQQPQNLSYR
+285 GQQGQQPPQNLSYR
-298 SDELLQALPLPRE
+298 ADELIQALPLPRE

-360 KTPTTLLLA
+360 KTPTTLLLS

-430 HQVSGQYDVLTSA
+430 HQVAGQYDVLTSA

-457 IHRLMSRF
+457 IHRLLSRF

-515 QGPEAQRLIRRAVIA
+515 QGPEAQRLIRRAIIA

-550 DSRAAAVVDIPTD
+550 ESRAAAVVDIPTD

-580 TRRAALELAARV
+580 TRRAALDLAAKV
-592 SEQITKSL
+592 AEQITVAL

>member
-22 RMWQPTPSWTQPDPN
+22 RMWQPTPSWTQPDDGE
-37 ADAESAED
+37 AVEETTGAAED
-45 TETDAL
+45 AGQQPDAL
-51 SEDFSSGDTNWSRP
+51 SEDFHSESWAGPAASQPAD
-65 VNQPAPWTQPNQPA
+65 QPAPWTQPQSQPA
-79 PAAPTASWAQPAA
+79 PSAPSAP
-92 DPAAASWTQPE
+92 SWTQAVPDSAASSWSQPDP
-103 EEDDDA
+103 EDDPAEPEAPRTDEPA
-109 LSRAADG
+109 QPEAPVFG
-116 LGGAGARAGEDRD
+116 
-129 GEQGA
+129 
-134 GGSAFGGSSFST
+134 GGSFQSAAPEQT
-146 GGGAGGGLGPDDA
+146 P
-159 GFGQPAGGEPGQGGQ
+159 
-174 AGQSGR
+174 QSG
-180 GGLAGQDTQAGQ
+180 QFPQ
-192 GGLTGDGG
+192 GP
-200 QPGQSGPAGQDAQ
+200 QNPP
-213 LGQGGLAG
+213 
-221 QDTQGRLAGQDAQA
+221 
-235 GQGGLAGQGGQAGS
+235 AGQGGQT
-249 GAAAGAAGQGAQ
+249 GQG
-261 AGQAGAGGQG
+261 GQP
-271 LSPAAQAFFPQGVP
+271 LSPAAQHFFPQGIP
-285 GQQHQQPQNLSYR
+285 GQQAAQQPQQNLSFR
-298 SDELLQALPLPRE
+298 TDDLIQALPLPRE

-317 VRSVLKLRPGSSE
+317 VRSMLKLRPGTTE
-330 RSERIARATAATAF
+330 RSERLARATAATAF

-349 IVVANPKGGSG
+349 IVIANPKGGSG
-360 KTPTTLLLA
+360 KTPTTLLLS

-457 IHRLMSRF
+457 VHRLLSRF

-530 VSNGPGDVNKEV
+530 VSNGPGDVNKDV

-550 DSRAAAVVDIPTD
+550 ESRAAAVIDIPTD

-580 TRRAALELAARV
+580 TRRAALELAAKV
-592 SEQITKSL
+592 SEQITIAL

>member
-1 MTDSHN
+1 
-7 SGQHKDREAAAAEVR
+7 
-22 RMWQPTPSWTQPDPN
+22 
-37 ADAESAED
+37 
-45 TETDAL
+45 
-51 SEDFSSGDTNWSRP
+51 
-65 VNQPAPWTQPNQPA
+65 
-79 PAAPTASWAQPAA
+79 
-92 DPAAASWTQPE
+92 
-103 EEDDDA
+103 
-109 LSRAADG
+109 
-116 LGGAGARAGEDRD
+116 
-129 GEQGA
+129 
-134 GGSAFGGSSFST
+134 
-146 GGGAGGGLGPDDA
+146 
-159 GFGQPAGGEPGQGGQ
+159 
-174 AGQSGR
+174 
-180 GGLAGQDTQAGQ
+180 
-192 GGLTGDGG
+192 
-200 QPGQSGPAGQDAQ
+200 
-213 LGQGGLAG
+213 
-221 QDTQGRLAGQDAQA
+221 
-235 GQGGLAGQGGQAGS
+235 
-249 GAAAGAAGQGAQ
+249 
-261 AGQAGAGGQG
+261 
-271 LSPAAQAFFPQGVP
+271 LSPAAQQFFPQGVP
-285 GQQHQQPQNLSYR
+285 GQQQPPQNLSYR
-298 SDELLQALPLPRE
+298 ADELIQALPLPRE

-317 VRSVLKLRPGSSE
+317 VRSVLKLRPGSAE

-360 KTPTTLLLA
+360 KTPTTLLLS

-430 HQVSGQYDVLTSA
+430 HQVAGQYDVLTSA

-457 IHRLMSRF
+457 IHRLLSRF

-515 QGPEAQRLIRRAVIA
+515 QGPEAQRLIRRAIIA

-550 DSRAAAVVDIPTD
+550 ESRAAAVVDIPTD

-580 TRRAALELAARV
+580 TRRAALELAAKV
-592 SEQITKSL
+592 AEQITIAL

>member
-22 RMWQPTPSWTQPDPN
+22 RMWQPTPSWSQPDPN
-37 ADAESAED
+37 QTADAEPVEE
-45 TETDAL
+45 TEEQADAL
-51 SEDFSSGDTNWSRP
+51 SQDFPGDSWSGPATKPAD
-65 VNQPAPWTQPNQPA
+65 QPAPWAQPQPS
-79 PAAPTASWAQPAA
+79 APTP
-92 DPAAASWTQPE
+92 SWTQPAAESGAASWSQPE
-103 EEDDDA
+103 EQDDEVEPAATED
-109 LSRAADG
+109 AAPAQE
-116 LGGAGARAGEDRD
+116 AGPN
-129 GEQGA
+129 
-134 GGSAFGGSSFST
+134 SPVFGGSSFHGS
-146 GGGAGGGLGPDDA
+146 GQDQGAQPQA
-159 GFGQPAGGEPGQGGQ
+159 GQFPPAQPPQAAPAPQPGQGGQ
-174 AGQSGR
+174 
-180 GGLAGQDTQAGQ
+180 
-192 GGLTGDGG
+192 
-200 QPGQSGPAGQDAQ
+200 P
-213 LGQGGLAG
+213 
-221 QDTQGRLAGQDAQA
+221 
-235 GQGGLAGQGGQAGS
+235 
-249 GAAAGAAGQGAQ
+249 
-261 AGQAGAGGQG
+261 
-271 LSPAAQAFFPQGVP
+271 LSPAAQHFFPQGVP
-285 GQQHQQPQNLSYR
+285 GQQAQQPPQNLSYR
-298 SDELLQALPLPRE
+298 ADELIQALPLPRE

-317 VRSVLKLRPGSSE
+317 MRSMLKLRPGSSE

-360 KTPTTLLLA
+360 KTPTTLMLA

-430 HQVSGQYDVLTSA
+430 HQVAGQYDVLTSA

-457 IHRLMSRF
+457 IHRLLSRF

-550 DSRAAAVVDIPTD
+550 DSRAAAVIDIPTD
-563 MHIAA
+563 MHVAA
-568 EGPLDHSALQPA
+568 EGPLDHNALQPA

-592 SEQITKSL
+592 SEQITTAL

>member
-22 RMWQPTPSWTQPDPN
+22 RMWQPTPSWTQPD
-37 ADAESAED
+37 DAQPVEETVEE
-45 TETDAL
+45 TEEKPDAL
-51 SEDFSSGDTNWSRP
+51 SQEFPGDSWSRP
-65 VNQPAPWTQPNQPA
+65 VNQPAPWTQPQSQPS
-79 PAAPTASWAQPAA
+79 PSWTQPAA
-92 DPAAASWTQPE
+92 ESATPSWTQPE
-103 EEDDDA
+103 EQDDELGDDTGVTDPADTSAAQTGSPTQDA
-109 LSRAADG
+109 GQTSAPT
-116 LGGAGARAGEDRD
+116 AGAASD
-129 GEQGA
+129 
-134 GGSAFGGSSFST
+134 SPVFGGSSFHGSSSAS
-146 GGGAGGGLGPDDA
+146 GS
-159 GFGQPAGGEPGQGGQ
+159 GFGQEQGSQPQTAQNGQAGQPGQAPQSPQAGQPGQAPQPSQGGQSGQGGQ
-174 AGQSGR
+174 
-180 GGLAGQDTQAGQ
+180 
-192 GGLTGDGG
+192 
-200 QPGQSGPAGQDAQ
+200 P
-213 LGQGGLAG
+213 
-221 QDTQGRLAGQDAQA
+221 
-235 GQGGLAGQGGQAGS
+235 
-249 GAAAGAAGQGAQ
+249 
-261 AGQAGAGGQG
+261 
-271 LSPAAQAFFPQGVP
+271 LSPAAQHFFPQGVP
-285 GQQHQQPQNLSYR
+285 NQQTPQQQNLSYR
-298 SDELLQALPLPRE
+298 SEELLQALPLPRE

-317 VRSVLKLRPGSSE
+317 VRSMLKLRPGTSE

-360 KTPTTLLLA
+360 KTPTTLLLS

-430 HQVSGQYDVLTSA
+430 HQVAGQYDVLTSA

-457 IHRLMSRF
+457 IHRLLSRF

-550 DSRAAAVVDIPTD
+550 ESRAAAVVDIPTD

-568 EGPLDHSALQPA
+568 EGPLDHSAIQPA

-592 SEQITKSL
+592 SEQITTSL